1 MIFKIMK
8 KKSLSLP
15 FKSNFFK
22 EQDPFHLVVV
32 FFIIFFSTAIFFS
45 IPTFYD
51 YKKYNQQIENTINKE
66 FKINMTNLKGISFRF
81 IPSPHLLIK
90 KADLKIGKNE
100 KKELSKLKNV
110 KVFISLLDLYNKDIF
125 KIKRLEVKKAN
136 FYLNTISLKNFS
148 THLKKNIVNK
158 LIIKN
163 STVFFRDINDEV
175 VLISKFKDFDYKID
189 FVNNK
194 KVLKINGNVFDSDFE
209 LKYLLDYEFPNIQN
223 LSIELK
229 NPNIYFENIIE
240 DNFQKENNIRKGN
253 LILQFLSQKNNIL
266 YKIDDNNIKFSNS
279 NIRNSTFNLKGS
291 LNYKHFYFNL
301 SLDLL
306 ENNLTGLENYLYLI
320 YKNENLKFENL
331 SGKLRV
337 NLKNI
342 DHKSLKKGWI
352 QLNFEDSKLKLE
364 DAKFDIGDFAVLT
377 ISEYEY
383 LENNNQI
390 LQMKIKIKINN
401 KEKFNRFLFNYKKD
415 KLSVENLYFTYQHN
429 VDTGNNFISQVRNKG
444 FSNDIE
450 FYKFNNFQQ
459 LKNLL
464 RDDNLF
470 IMD

>member
-1 MIFKIMK
+1 M
-8 KKSLSLP
+8 
-15 FKSNFFK
+15 
-22 EQDPFHLVVV
+22 
-32 FFIIFFSTAIFFS
+32 
-45 IPTFYD
+45 
-51 YKKYNQQIENTINKE
+51 
-66 FKINMTNLKGISFRF
+66 
-81 IPSPHLLIK
+81 
-90 KADLKIGKNE
+90 
-100 KKELSKLKNV
+100 
-110 KVFISLLDLYNKDIF
+110 
-125 KIKRLEVKKAN
+125 
-136 FYLNTISLKNFS
+136 
-148 THLKKNIVNK
+148 
-158 LIIKN
+158 
-163 STVFFRDINDEV
+163 
-175 VLISKFKDFDYKID
+175 
-189 FVNNK
+189 
-194 KVLKINGNVFDSDFE
+194 
-209 LKYLLDYEFPNIQN
+209 
-223 LSIELK
+223 K

-240 DNFQKENNIRKGN
+240 DNLQKENNIRKGN

-266 YKIDDNNIKFSNS
+266 YKIDNNNIKFSNS

-291 LNYKHFYFNL
+291 LNYKPFYFNL

-331 SGKLRV
+331 SGKLRI

-342 DHKSLKKGWI
+342 DNKSLKKGWI
-352 QLNFEDSKLKLE
+352 RLNFEDYKLKLE

-464 RDDNLF
+464 KDDNLF

>member
-1 MIFKIMK
+1 
-8 KKSLSLP
+8 
-15 FKSNFFK
+15 
-22 EQDPFHLVVV
+22 
-32 FFIIFFSTAIFFS
+32 
-45 IPTFYD
+45 
-51 YKKYNQQIENTINKE
+51 
-66 FKINMTNLKGISFRF
+66 MTNLKGISFRF

-148 THLKKNIVNK
+148 TNLKKNIVNK

-163 STVFFRDINDEV
+163 STVFFKDINDEV

-240 DNFQKENNIRKGN
+240 DNLQKENNIRKGN

-266 YKIDDNNIKFSNS
+266 YKIDNNNIKFSNS

-291 LNYKHFYFNL
+291 LNYKPFYFNL

-331 SGKLRV
+331 SGKLRI